1 MTIINWYLWMPERR
15 FLPIE
20 RHGYRSRGRLK
31 FVRSLIS
38 QVVVCELRVREVT
51 VHHEILCILYIVL
64 VASGPQLRLV
74 AGAGVASSIGTL
86 VVRVIASLEVR
97 VTLLGVRAAS
107 LGVRPASL
115 APVVTSIYLVLGRVE
130 ILQLAAGAGHVP
142 RVNVLR
148 V

>member
-20 RHGYRSRGRLK
+20 RHGYRSRGRFH
-31 FVRSLIS
+31 FVTLDIS

-51 VHHEILCILYIVL
+51 VHHEILRLLYIVL

-74 AGAGVASSIGTL
+74 AGAGVASSIGSL
-86 VVRVIASLEVR
+86 MISVIASLEVR
-97 VTLLGVRAAS
+97 VASLEVRA
-107 LGVRPASL
+107 ASL
-115 APVVTSIYLVLGRVE
+115 APVVASIYLVLGRVE

-142 RVNVLR
+142 RVHVLR